1 MLSDALALWHAGLN
15 AVRSDQLVR
24 DALRIEGPLLVI
36 GADEIPLRSLR
47 RIVVVGAGKAG
58 AGMAAGVE
66 EVLGP
71 RLAEEKQLAGWI
83 NVPADCAGPLIRIHL
98 HAARPAGVNEP
109 TAAGAAGATE
119 ILRLV
124 ASLEP
129 DDLCL
134 CLISGG
140 GSALLPAPVEA
151 ITLADKLA
159 VTRHLSAAGANIEQL
174 NTVRKQLSRIKGGGL
189 ARACR
194 AGRLVSLI
202 ISDVLGDPLD
212 LIASG
217 PTVEDHC
224 SPEAA
229 LAVLQQFSAREAG
242 IPAAVF
248 DWLQRPLPQ
257 RRQPPNCQVTNLV
270 IGNNATAVDAA
281 GSEAERRGY
290 SHAMISA
297 RQSEGLA
304 EDVGRHLAAMA
315 RQMRDGAPACGS
327 GPDCLISGGEPVVR
341 LVEASR
347 RGQGGRNQQLALA
360 ALESFWEDGAGDVAF
375 LSGGTDGE
383 DGPTDAAGAFFD
395 AAIVQTARKLGL
407 SPQEFL
413 ARNDAYRFFAPL
425 DALLKTGPTHT
436 NVCDLR
442 VVCATQNQSCL
453 GHGWNTD
460 ETRIPQRTIRVPSV
474 ASVLKSPVRRSRRYG
489 CEPRLPRQKRRS
501 CRRRPGRYGR
511 LRKSFQSRPS
521 FLPWQRPLRV

>member
-1 MLSDALALWHAGLN
+1 MSRTLLSDALAIWHAGLN
-15 AVRSDQLVR
+15 AVRSDQLIRESLHV
-24 DALRIEGPLLVI
+24 EGPLLII
-36 GADEIPLRSLR
+36 GDEEISLRSLR

-58 AGMAAGVE
+58 AGMAAAVE

-71 RLAEEKQLAGWI
+71 TLTEEKQLTGWV
-83 NVPADCAGPLIRIHL
+83 NVPADCVRPLKWIRL

-109 TAAGAAGATE
+109 TAAGEAGATE

-124 ASLEP
+124 ESLAP

-134 CLISGG
+134 CLLSGG

-151 ITLADKLA
+151 ITLDDKLA

-202 ISDVLGDPLD
+202 LSDVLGDPLD

-217 PTVEDHC
+217 PTVEY
-224 SPEAA
+224 SSTPEAA
-229 LAVLQQFSAREAG
+229 LALLEQFSSHEAD
-242 IPAAVF
+242 IPAAVLQ
-248 DWLQRPLPQ
+248 WLRRPQLQRP
-257 RRQPPNCQVTNLV
+257 PPPDCPVTNLV

-281 GSEAERRGY
+281 GMEAERRGY

-315 RQMRDGAPACGS
+315 RQMRDRP

-341 LVEASR
+341 LVESSR

-360 ALESFWEDGAGDVAF
+360 ALEAFWEDGARDVAF

-395 AAIVQTARKLGL
+395 AGILQAARKKGL

-413 ARNDAYRFFAPL
+413 TRNDAYRFFQPL

-442 VVCATQNQSCL
+442 VVVT
-453 GHGWNTD
+453 
-460 ETRIPQRTIRVPSV
+460 
-474 ASVLKSPVRRSRRYG
+474 
-489 CEPRLPRQKRRS
+489 
-501 CRRRPGRYGR
+501 RRPR
-511 LRKSFQSRPS
+511 S
-521 FLPWQRPLRV
+521 